1 MGDKSEEE
9 EESLDFTSPKF
20 DPLKALYSKNVRLP
34 IPNAPVLDNI
44 HKYRSSLNPREKKRS
59 EKVDKDN
66 EPGPSSEE
74 QPERRF
80 LPHQVPIPNVRPHRD
95 TRNVLSRMKNM
106 TGPLSVLWECMERRV
121 RIKVFTRNM
130 VFFYCVAFLAAFDK
144 HWNLALEDVR
154 EVWTR
159 RKRNKVPALGEPSA
173 VNKKEL
179 QPRVVVLRTDRKNE
193 VCERH
198 VNQLLLRGEHV
209 ALISVLDS

>member
-121 RIKVFTRNM
+121 RIKVCELRLGVYRQAT
-130 VFFYCVAFLAAFDK
+130 L
-144 HWNLALEDVR
+144 
-154 EVWTR
+154 
-159 RKRNKVPALGEPSA
+159 PALANSWSPWFRLATLFGLWLVKPSTFTEHEPEPKQSG
-173 VNKKEL
+173 L
-179 QPRVVVLRTDRKNE
+179 TLRVPIEECACVMRGLSCTERT
-193 VCERH
+193 H
-198 VNQLLLRGEHV
+198 H
-209 ALISVLDS
+209 